1 MRPRYLLCLAIVAAG
16 LFSGCAGV
24 ERRPSEDAAG
34 APLQQVEPSD
44 RAELAQEL
52 SLYSD

>member
-24 ERRPSEDAAG
+24 ERRPAEGAAG
-34 APLQQVEPSD
+34 GAPQQVERSD